1 MFVLLGLLTTCWI
14 VAKLRRSPFTP
25 AQSLLYALNYVVSR
39 VLWRARLE
47 GALPIRPGHGA
58 VIVCNH
64 RCPLDPSFIA
74 MAVPRVVHWL
84 VVREYCEHPIMGP
97 LLRICEIIPTNRG
110 GTDTAATK
118 SAIRLAAAGE
128 LVAIFPEG
136 RINISPEILL
146 PGRPVRPWSP

>member
-1 MFVLLGLLTTCWI
+1 MLDCGEIAAIAVYSGTIATVCAELCRQSRA
-14 VAKLRRSPFTP
+14 VAGPPRS
-25 AQSLLYALNYVVSR
+25 
-39 VLWRARLE
+39 
-47 GALPIRPGHGA
+47 ALPIRPGHGA